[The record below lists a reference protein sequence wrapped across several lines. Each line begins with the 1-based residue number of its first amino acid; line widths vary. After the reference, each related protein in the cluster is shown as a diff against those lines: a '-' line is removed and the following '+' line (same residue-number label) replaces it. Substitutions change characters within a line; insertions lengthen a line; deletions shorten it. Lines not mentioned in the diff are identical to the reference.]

1 MGDYEVFKSKIFQMT
16 KIDLS
21 CYKERQM
28 KRRID
33 ALIVKAGIA
42 TYDEYVAALKKDPAL
57 LEEFVT
63 YLTIN
68 VSEFYRNPDQWKVLE
83 NEILPYLFERFG
95 NDIRIWSAACSTGD
109 EPYTLVML
117 LAKFIPLNRI
127 HILATDLDKQVLEK
141 AQIGLYDEK
150 SLKGLPKEF
159 IKKHF
164 TQVGGKSYQIHDEI
178 KKCVE
183 FNQHNLLKDSYPSG
197 CDMIVCRNVMIYFT
211 EDAKKSIY
219 HKFNQALNEDGMLF
233 VGSTEQ
239 IISAEDYGFT
249 AYRSFFYKKD

>member
-1 MGDYEVFKSKIFQMT
+1 M
-16 KIDLS
+16 
-21 CYKERQM
+21 
-28 KRRID
+28 
-33 ALIVKAGIA
+33 
-42 TYDEYVAALKKDPAL
+42 

-164 TQVGGKSYQIHDEI
+164 TQVGGESYQIHDEI

-183 FNQHNLLKDSYPSG
+183 FKQHNLLKDSYPSG